1 VAERGHPRAELQ
13 ELLDE
18 RLSSERRSELRAHVS
33 TCETCQREL
42 EALQSMRSLLRGLPD
57 DPPDAAFTAR
67 LQSALAAET
76 RRPARASRARGRILA
91 ALVTGAVAAG
101 LVLWG
106 IAQRAE
112 VAYPSAAIGD
122 YEALRTGT
130 VALQFATADAGE
142 LERAL
147 VQLEL
152 GFRPRVLDLAMMG
165 WRLQGGRASELR
177 GAKAALFSY
186 VDSAGRVV
194 VCEMYG
200 GTLKDLPEGGERFER
215 GGFSFVE
222 YQERGVRAI
231 FWAEGSV
238 ICVLVG
244 ELPSADLRALAIAK
258 AMQPVT
264 RGERRP

>member
-1 VAERGHPRAELQ
+1 MAERGHPRAELQ

-18 RLSSERRSELRAHVS
+18 RIASERRSELRAHVS
-33 TCETCQREL
+33 TCETCRREL
-42 EALQSMRSLLRGLPD
+42 EALQSMRLLLRGLPD

-67 LQSALAAET
+67 LQSAFDAES

-106 IAQRAE
+106 LARRAE
-112 VAYPSAAIGD
+112 VTYPSAAIGD
-122 YEALRTGT
+122 YQALRTGK
-130 VALQFATADAGE
+130 VALQFVTADAGE
-142 LERAL
+142 LEHAL
-147 VQLEL
+147 AALEL

-165 WRLQGGRASELR
+165 WRLEGGRATELP
-177 GAKAALFSY
+177 GARAALFSY
-186 VDSAGRVV
+186 VDAAGRVI
-194 VCEMYG
+194 VCEMYW
-200 GTLKDLPEGGERFER
+200 GTLNDLPEGGERFES

-222 YQERGVRAI
+222 YQERGLRAI

-244 ELPSADLRALAIAK
+244 DLPEADLRALAIAK
-258 AMQPVT
+258 AMRPNP
-264 RGERRP
+264 RG